1 MAAGFIGVAL
11 GAEASRRFKR
21 INPRADPLVCAF
33 GLLMCTPF
41 LFFGLWLSESNIPVS
56 WVSTISYKLPVHL
69 LGM

>member
-11 GAEASRRFKR
+11 GAEASRRYKR

-41 LFFGLWLSESNIPVS
+41 LFFGLWLSESNIPVY
-56 WVSTISYKLPVHL
+56 WVSTISYKLHL